1 MTTYIQAI
9 GWGFPNVQC
18 HAVGDGSIYESTLVG
33 NANRPPRNLGISK
46 LLQNLLDL
54 GLVNDLLELTLDDT
68 HR

>member
-46 LLQNLLDL
+46 QVASKPARS
-54 GLVNDLLELTLDDT
+54 GSRERFIGVNP
-68 HR
+68 R